1 MKDHLTIQKQA
12 ISEIVINKSVFIA
25 QINPIINEEDAQN
38 ILESIKKNHYKATH
52 HCYAYILGEEK
63 NILKCAD
70 DGEPSG
76 TAGKPILSI
85 LQHHDL
91 TDILLVVTRYFGG
104 IKLGAAGLVRAY
116 GQSASNVL
124 DNAQIIKRQ
133 VCNIVSFKFDYNF
146 LGKMQAY
153 LSADNYLV
161 KDSIFSDEVLL
172 SIYAPVDLSGKII
185 ADVYDLSSGVCKG
198 IVTDQVYRDVII
210 KEEINA

>member
-25 QINPIINEEDAQN
+25 QVNSIICEEDAQN
-38 ILESIKKNHYKATH
+38 VLESVKKNHYKAAH
-52 HCYAYILGEEK
+52 HCYAYILGAEK
-63 NILKCAD
+63 NILKCSD

-76 TAGKPILSI
+76 TAGKPILSV

-116 GQSASNVL
+116 GQSASSVL

-133 VCNIVSFKFDYNF
+133 VCNIVSFKFDYCF
-146 LGKMQAY
+146 LGKLQSY
-153 LSADNYLV
+153 VSNENYLV
-161 KDSIFSDEVLL
+161 KDSAFSEEVGL
-172 SIYAPVDLSGKII
+172 SIYAPVDLSDKII
-185 ADVYDLSSGVCKG
+185 ADVYDLSNGLCKG
-198 IVTDQVYRDVII
+198 VITDQVYRDVII
-210 KEEINA
+210 KEEPDV